1 MLSNV
6 SPWQMS
12 GGTQVLLGDY
22 QRNSDV
28 QYQEQIAPAQLPSEV
43 DYDVIR
49 RGLWESSDMM
59 YKYALGM
66 MAQKMN
72 YLQQNP
78 LPSEEAALADMQPLP
93 AVTRVQERPKAYKI
107 EQGVLERLVTE
118 VSAVFNEYK
127 EIYNSSVAI
136 NGMEMDMYRL
146 TTEGVQLKEPGG
158 YVSVTVSAEVRGDD
172 GSNLGDSF
180 SLSLLN
186 PAEIPSVEELKERV
200 KAFAEGLMQLK
211 AAPPVAEY
219 YNGPILFEGG
229 AVATILAN
237 NLLYRGGLIAA
248 RSLMPMG
255 RGLADQFGQ
264 KIMDERLTVKN
275 YTNKKEYN
283 GTPLYGYYEMDGDG
297 VTPEAEMVLVEKGV
311 FKKMLNGGSLR

>member
-93 AVTRVQERPKAYKI
+93 TVTRVQERPEAYKI
-107 EQGVLERLVTE
+107 DQGVLERLVTE
-118 VSAVFNEYK
+118 VSAVFNE
-127 EIYNSSVAI
+127 
-136 NGMEMDMYRL
+136 
-146 TTEGVQLKEPGG
+146 
-158 YVSVTVSAEVRGDD
+158 
-172 GSNLGDSF
+172 
-180 SLSLLN
+180 
-186 PAEIPSVEELKERV
+186 
-200 KAFAEGLMQLK
+200 
-211 AAPPVAEY
+211 
-219 YNGPILFEGG
+219 
-229 AVATILAN
+229 
-237 NLLYRGGLIAA
+237 
-248 RSLMPMG
+248 
-255 RGLADQFGQ
+255 
-264 KIMDERLTVKN
+264 
-275 YTNKKEYN
+275 
-283 GTPLYGYYEMDGDG
+283 
-297 VTPEAEMVLVEKGV
+297 
-311 FKKMLNGGSLR
+311 

>member
-1 MLSNV
+1 MYAYKESLPENKH
-6 SPWQMS
+6 
-12 GGTQVLLGDY
+12 QVLLGDY
-22 QRNSDV
+22 QRNSDA

-93 AVTRVQERPKAYKI
+93 AVTRIQERSETYKI
-107 EQGVLERLVTE
+107 DQDVLERLVTE
-118 VSAVFNEYK
+118 ASAVFNEYK

-186 PAEIPSVEELKERV
+186 PAEIPSVEELKARV
-200 KAFAEGLMQLK
+200 KTFAEGLMQLK

-219 YNGPILFEGG
+219 YNGPIMFEGG
-229 AVATILAN
+229 
-237 NLLYRGGLIAA
+237 
-248 RSLMPMG
+248 
-255 RGLADQFGQ
+255 
-264 KIMDERLTVKN
+264 N
-275 YTNKKEYN
+275 YCN
-283 GTPLYGYYEMDGDG
+283 
-297 VTPEAEMVLVEKGV
+297 A
-311 FKKMLNGGSLR
+311 S

>member
-22 QRNSDV
+22 QRNSDA

-93 AVTRVQERPKAYKI
+93 AVTRVQERSETYKI
-107 EQGVLERLVTE
+107 VATGTRSKALILPTRPPSESDDNGLSCTKYNK
-118 VSAVFNEYK
+118 VSA
-127 EIYNSSVAI
+127 
-136 NGMEMDMYRL
+136 R
-146 TTEGVQLKEPGG
+146 
-158 YVSVTVSAEVRGDD
+158 
-172 GSNLGDSF
+172 
-180 SLSLLN
+180 
-186 PAEIPSVEELKERV
+186 
-200 KAFAEGLMQLK
+200 
-211 AAPPVAEY
+211 
-219 YNGPILFEGG
+219 
-229 AVATILAN
+229 
-237 NLLYRGGLIAA
+237 
-248 RSLMPMG
+248 
-255 RGLADQFGQ
+255 
-264 KIMDERLTVKN
+264 
-275 YTNKKEYN
+275 
-283 GTPLYGYYEMDGDG
+283 
-297 VTPEAEMVLVEKGV
+297 
-311 FKKMLNGGSLR
+311 

>member
-107 EQGVLERLVTE
+107 EQGVLER
-118 VSAVFNEYK
+118 AR
-127 EIYNSSVAI
+127 
-136 NGMEMDMYRL
+136 DR
-146 TTEGVQLKEPGG
+146 GVCRVQ
-158 YVSVTVSAEVRGDD
+158 RIQGD
-172 GSNLGDSF
+172 L
-180 SLSLLN
+180 
-186 PAEIPSVEELKERV
+186 
-200 KAFAEGLMQLK
+200 
-211 AAPPVAEY
+211 
-219 YNGPILFEGG
+219 
-229 AVATILAN
+229 
-237 NLLYRGGLIAA
+237 
-248 RSLMPMG
+248 
-255 RGLADQFGQ
+255 
-264 KIMDERLTVKN
+264 
-275 YTNKKEYN
+275 
-283 GTPLYGYYEMDGDG
+283 
-297 VTPEAEMVLVEKGV
+297 
-311 FKKMLNGGSLR
+311 